1 MLKSLSFMKSLVALA
16 VLSVVSVSA
25 AAELRG
31 LDQKGSPDLKSAGPM
46 AFGPE
51 GILFIGD
58 PQGAAIFAI
67 DTAEKAPAKTIG
79 PIKVPQIDKKVA
91 ALLGASADQI
101 LLNDLAVN
109 PRTGTAYLSV
119 SRGRG
124 PDAAAVIVRVDQQGK
139 LSVLELDDVR
149 YAKAPLPNAPDANAK
164 DRRGNSKRQESITDL
179 AFVDGRVVVAG
190 LSNEEFAS
198 NLRTIPF
205 PFSEADAGTSVEIF
219 HGSHGQLE
227 THAPVRTFVSYTIND
242 QPQLLAAYTCT
253 PLVKLPLV
261 ELKPGKKVRG
271 TTVAEL
277 GNHNRPLDI
286 IVYEKGGKEYLLIA
300 NNARGIMKI
309 DAAQLGDAE
318 GINSPVKDTAGVGY
332 ETVEGL
338 NGVQQLDKLNGEQAM
353 ILVQAGPG
361 AVDLECV
368 ALP

>member
-1 MLKSLSFMKSLVALA
+1 MTKSTSLLGAMVVVAA
-16 VLSVVSVSA
+16 MSA
-25 AAELRG
+25 AGASAAELRG
-31 LDQKGSPDLKSAGPM
+31 LDQKGKPDLKSAGPM

-51 GILFIGD
+51 GVLFVGD

-67 DTAEKAPAKTIG
+67 DTAEKAPSTTIG
-79 PIKVPQIDKKVA
+79 AINVKQIDKKAA

-101 LLNDLAVN
+101 LINDLAVN

-124 PDAAAVIVRVDQQGK
+124 PDAAPVILRVSQQGK
-139 LSVLELDDVR
+139 LSAMELDDVR

-164 DRRGNSKRQESITDL
+164 DQRGNSKRQESITDL
-179 AFVDGRVVVAG
+179 AYVDGQVVVAG

-219 HGSHGQLE
+219 HGSHGRLE

-300 NNARGIMKI
+300 NNARGVMKI
-309 DAAQLGDAE
+309 AAEQLGDAE
-318 GINSPVKDTAGVGY
+318 GINAPVPDKAGVGY
-332 ETVEGL
+332 ETVENL
-338 NGVQQLDKLNGEQAM
+338 KGVQQLDKLNGEQAI
-353 ILVQAGPG
+353 ILVQASPG
-361 AVDLECV
+361 AVDLQSV